1 MATSHVGPQTRTRRT
16 SMIQRSQTRAV
27 KLVATLKI
35 GAGSSE
41 DQQILGHGQYW
52 KDGASHCLTTCRTG
66 VEDAAVHNGRSEGP
80 MSEGS
85 ASRFSKSLEPSE
97 AIQRGSSRYP
107 ATPLADEETNH
118 Q

>member
-1 MATSHVGPQTRTRRT
+1 MFLCQYRANVETNCLQPDRMATSHVGPQTRTRRT

-66 VEDAAVHNGRSEGP
+66 VVRRTAFHSNVH
-80 MSEGS
+80 
-85 ASRFSKSLEPSE
+85 
-97 AIQRGSSRYP
+97 
-107 ATPLADEETNH
+107 
-118 Q
+118 